1 MVVNYPM
8 CSGDESLVGCEVIVN
23 ALRNRPVGVVRLVQV
38 RDGLSLESDQSFGSV
53 EAVMDDFDNAFE
65 VLQVLHAVVRS
76 L

>member
-1 MVVNYPM
+1 MVINYPM
-8 CSGDESLVGCEVIVN
+8 RSGDESLVGCDVIVN
-23 ALRNRPVGVVRLVQV
+23 ALRNRPVGVIRLVQV